1 MCISEWSTDNLLREQ
16 EESPGSFT
24 ETVRIAVSSVDLSLR
39 ENDAVIPGMHP
50 VYLHVT
56 LEMLQES
63 PSGAVNA
70 PVRFV
75 DCPSEGLN
83 LSILQQRH
91 PRHFSW

>member
-1 MCISEWSTDNLLREQ
+1 M
-16 EESPGSFT
+16 

-39 ENDAVIPGMHP
+39 ENDAVIPGVHP

-56 LEMLQES
+56 LEMLRES

-70 PVRFV
+70 PARWFV
-75 DCPSEGLN
+75 HCPTEGLN

-91 PRHFSW
+91 LRHFFW